1 MSKKKVIEYNGKLSE
16 TNPTK
21 NNHDLNKDAQQS
33 DHKPIN
39 NSNDDR
45 DNNFVDENQSPSMKD
60 YNNDSDEG
68 KNNPNFDEN
77 SKFSNDISEKDFDI
91 GDDSVGTNEDLSEGD
106 NKENDASDEDSTE
119 PSNEDND
126 NESPSDLHNNEKEG
140 GDNSPSDLHNNEKD
154 GNDRSPSDLHNE
166 EKDNDNLGFDNDNNP
181 KEQSDLDYGDDKD
194 VEEES
199 DLEFDNEKENTN
211 SGLKEKALDSV
222 HPNLSKGLKLKELSE
237 MNKKEAAE
245 QLADTAKSMAK
256 KKIAESIVTYI
267 SPILLPLA
275 IILIIILLV
284 LTIIMTIVA
293 QNNENERMN
302 EAKEGCHV
310 NDKASSNIT
319 DSKNANK
326 NAINIYK
333 YTKKNVKGST
343 NKGIAAWLGNIYVES
358 GNTFSSSTIQGGAKY
373 KESIAKDPNAG
384 GYAFGFAQ
392 LDSDRRVKLL
402 KYADKKGKKWS
413 DMDLQLDYILNH
425 DGTDSPLIKKLL
437 KKDSDMKGITENIMN
452 QWERAG
458 AKDSLSERQAATSKY
473 YSKISTIDSGD
484 SNISDSTSSSS
495 DNSDAGANS
504 GCNNDSNSKTDGELG
519 DSVKANDKSGTVE
532 KQWKSKDDIPKKY
545 KKHIKLPDYKGEKLN
560 SSENTFP
567 STGNKGQCTELVFSY
582 MSQLYKGKQPTNG
595 NGNVIYKAYKS
606 EGAKITSNPTVGYG
620 FSSDP
625 PYAGAAESSV
635 GHTGVVIGV
644 MPDGKWLMSNY
655 NLNGE
660 ANKDESRVETF
671 ALVDGNKK
679 KNGITFFSGIGGA
692 KIKSK

>member
-16 TNPTK
+16 TKPEK
-21 NNHDLNKDAQQS
+21 NNHDLKKDAQQS

-45 DNNFVDENQSPSMKD
+45 DNNFVDKNQSPSMQD
-60 YNNDSDEG
+60 YDNDSVDE
-68 KNNPNFDEN
+68 KNNPSFDRD
-77 SKFSNDISEKDFDI
+77 SDSSNDISEKDFDI
-91 GDDSVGTNEDLSEGD
+91 DDENANTNEDLSDGD
-106 NKENDASDEDSTE
+106 NNENSKSGEDDTKS
-119 PSNEDND
+119 SNENKD
-126 NESPSDLHNNEKEG
+126 NESPSDLQNNEKDGGEDSPSDLHNNEKAE
-140 GDNSPSDLHNNEKD
+140 
-154 GNDRSPSDLHNE
+154 NDKSPSDLHNE
-166 EKDNDNLGFDNDNNP
+166 EKDNDNLDFENVNNP
-181 KEQSDLDYGDDKD
+181 NEQSDLDYGNDKD
-194 VEEES
+194 VQEES
-199 DLEFDNEKENTN
+199 DLEFDNEKEN
-211 SGLKEKALDSV
+211 SGIKEKALDSV

-237 MNKKEAAE
+237 MNKKEAAD

-275 IILIIILLV
+275 IILIVLFLV

-302 EAKEGCHV
+302 EAKEGCNV
-310 NDKASSNIT
+310 TDKASSNIAN
-319 DSKNANK
+319 SKNANK
-326 NAINIYK
+326 NALNIYK

-425 DGTDSPLIKKLL
+425 DGTDSSLIKKLL
-437 KKDSDMKGITENIMN
+437 KKDSDMKGLTENIMN

-473 YSKISTIDSGD
+473 YSKISKIDSGD
-484 SNISDSTSSSS
+484 SNISDATSSSS
-495 DNSDAGANS
+495 DNSDAGSNS
-504 GCNNDSNSKTDGELG
+504 GCNSDSNSKTDGELG
-519 DSVKANDKSGTVE
+519 DSVKANDKSGTVI

-545 KKHIKLPDYKGEKLN
+545 KKHISLPDYKGEKLN
-560 SSENTFP
+560 SSENIFP
-567 STGNKGQCTELVFSY
+567 ATHNKGQCTELVFSY
-582 MSQLYKGKQPTNG
+582 MSQLWKGTQPTNG
-595 NGNVIYKAYKS
+595 NGNVIYKAYEAK
-606 EGAKITSNPTVGYG
+606 GAKITSNPTVGYG
-620 FSSDP
+620 FSSNP
-625 PYAGAAESSV
+625 PYAGAALASV

-679 KNGITFFSGIGGA
+679 KDGVTFFSGIGGA

>member
-16 TNPTK
+16 TNPEK
-21 NNHDLNKDAQQS
+21 SNQDLSKGSQQS
-33 DHKPIN
+33 DHEPIK
-39 NSNDDR
+39 NSDNDR
-45 DNNFVDENQSPSMKD
+45 DNNFTDEKQDPSMKD
-60 YNNDSDEG
+60 YDNDIGDE
-68 KNNPNFDEN
+68 KNNPNFDMD
-77 SKFSNDISEKDFDI
+77 SDATNDISDNDFDI
-91 GDDSVGTNEDLSEGD
+91 DDESEKENEDLSDGNNKD
-106 NKENDASDEDSTE
+106 NNESST
-119 PSNEDND
+119 ND
-126 NESPSDLHNNEKEG
+126 NESPSDLQNNEDKSEN
-140 GDNSPSDLHNNEKD
+140 DSPSDFHNKNKE
-154 GNDRSPSDLHNE
+154 GNDKSPSDLHNE
-166 EKDNDNLGFDNDNNP
+166 EKNSDNNNLNIDEDNTP
-181 KEQSDLDYGDDKD
+181 NEKSDLDFGNDKD
-194 VEEES
+194 IKEES
-199 DLEFDNEKENTN
+199 DLDIDNEKEK
-211 SGLKEKALDSV
+211 SGIKENILDSV
-222 HPNLSKGLKLKELSE
+222 HPNVSKGLKIKELSE

-256 KKIAESIVTYI
+256 KKIAASIVTYI

-275 IILIIILLV
+275 IIFIILLLV
-284 LTIIMTIVA
+284 LTIIMTIIA

-302 EAKEGCHV
+302 DAKEGCNV
-310 NDKASSNIT
+310 TDKASSNIA
-319 DSKNANK
+319 DSKNATK

-358 GNTFSSSTIQGGAKY
+358 ANTFSSSTIQGGAKY

-413 DMDLQLDYILNH
+413 DMELQLDYILNH
-425 DGTDSPLIKKLL
+425 DGTDSPLIKKLI
-437 KKDSDMKGITENIMN
+437 KKDSDMKSITEDIMN

-458 AKDSLSERQAATSKY
+458 AKDSISERQAATSKY
-473 YSKISTIDSGD
+473 YSKISKIDSGD

-495 DNSDAGANS
+495 DNSDAGSNS

-545 KKHIKLPDYKGEKLN
+545 KKYISLPDYKGEKLN
-560 SSENTFP
+560 SSENIFP
-567 STGNKGQCTELVFSY
+567 STHNKGQCTELLFSY
-582 MSQLYKGKQPTNG
+582 MSQLWKGKQPTNG
-595 NGNVIYKAYKS
+595 NGNVIYKAYKGK
-606 EGAKITSNPTVGYG
+606 GAKTTSNPTVGYG

-625 PYAGAAESSV
+625 PYAGAAEASV

-660 ANKDESRVETF
+660 ANKDESRVESF